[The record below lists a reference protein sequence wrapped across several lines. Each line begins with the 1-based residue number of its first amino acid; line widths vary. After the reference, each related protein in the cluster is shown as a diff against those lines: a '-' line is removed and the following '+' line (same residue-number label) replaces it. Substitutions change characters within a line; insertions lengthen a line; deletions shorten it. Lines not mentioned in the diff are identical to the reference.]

1 MAGNRAGQGRGPAG
15 SRVRYGPAGRAQRIK
30 TGGHQWS
37 DEAEEAFL
45 DHLAETCNVRA
56 SVAAVGFTHF
66 TVYRHKKLRP
76 EFAAKWQAVLAHNYD
91 RLEMELVRAALDAL
105 EDIVFDPERPL
116 GKMSVEQA
124 MNLLKLHR
132 AEARGERGGRAG
144 RRPLPRGIEHHR
156 QSIIRKVEAIRKM
169 RDQGDPEGGDPQDA
183 E

>member
-1 MAGNRAGQGRGPAG
+1 MARKKAGQGGGPAG
-15 SRVRYGPAGRAQRIK
+15 SRLRYGPTGRAQRVK

-45 DHLAETCNVRA
+45 AHLAETCNVRA

-91 RLEMELVRAALDAL
+91 RLEMELVRAAIDSLDGEAR
-105 EDIVFDPERPL
+105 FDAERPL
-116 GKMSVEQA
+116 ARMTIEQA

-132 AEARGERGGRAG
+132 AEASGASGGRPG
-144 RRPLPRGIEHHR
+144 RRPMPRGIEHYR
-156 QSIIRKVEAIRKM
+156 ESIRRKVEAIR
-169 RDQGDPEGGDPQDA
+169 RAGEGDGAPPA
-183 E
+183 PRPA